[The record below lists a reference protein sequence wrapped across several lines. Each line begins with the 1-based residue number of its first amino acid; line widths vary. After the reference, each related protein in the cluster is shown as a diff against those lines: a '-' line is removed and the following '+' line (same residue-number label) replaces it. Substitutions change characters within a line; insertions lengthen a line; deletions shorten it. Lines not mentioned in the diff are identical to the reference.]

1 MKFLVA
7 AAEAQSGAGAGS

>member
-7 AAEAQSGAGAGS
+7 AAEAQSGAAAGS